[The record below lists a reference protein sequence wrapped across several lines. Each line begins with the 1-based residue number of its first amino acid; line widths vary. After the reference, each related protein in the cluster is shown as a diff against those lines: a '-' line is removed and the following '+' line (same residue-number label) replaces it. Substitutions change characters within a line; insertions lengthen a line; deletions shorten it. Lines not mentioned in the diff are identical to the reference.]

1 MALLHDHSC
10 PCTLTQLDLFTIPPT
25 QTAITAGNWDEYHP
39 ISNLLDGSP
48 IEFNVAGT
56 PEEYVDLSQTKLH
69 IKAKITNGDG
79 TQLAV
84 DAPVAPNNLFLQSLF
99 SQCEVS
105 LNERL
110 VSPSSNNYPYRA
122 YLETLLNYSRE
133 SKETQLTSSLFYKD
147 EASKFDEC
155 NPLENDAA
163 VANSGLKERYT
174 LSARS
179 RLIDMTGP
187 IHSDIFFQDKLLLNS
202 IDLKVKLTPSQPEF
216 CLLSSNDQGNYK
228 VSITHASLLV
238 RKVRV
243 NPSISL
249 GHAKA
254 LEMGNARYPLTRVDT
269 KAFSVPAGTMSYSKD
284 NLFLGQLPQRIV
296 IGLVDNDAYNGVLGK
311 NCFNF
316 KNMNLNYLSLT
327 VDGMQLSASKPLT
340 PKYTIAGGQSYI
352 QAYQTLYSGLNK
364 MYKDSGNNISREE
377 YPNGY
382 TLYAFDITPDLN
394 EGGHLNLVRK
404 GNLRLEMRFGN
415 ALPETAM
422 VVVFSEFQNIL
433 EVDRARNIIF
443 DYNV

>member
-1 MALLHDHSC
+1 MALLHDQSC
-10 PCTLTQLDLFTIPPT
+10 PCTSSQLDLFSVPPT
-25 QTAITAGNWDEYHP
+25 QTAIVSGSWDEYHP

-48 IEFNVAGT
+48 IEFHVSGT
-56 PEEYVDLSQTKLH
+56 PEEYVDLSQTKIH

-79 TQLAV
+79 SQLAA
-84 DAPVAPNNLFLQSLF
+84 DAQVGPSNLFLQTLF

-133 SKETQLTSSLFYKD
+133 PKDTQLTSSLFYKD
-147 EASKFDEC
+147 EAGKFDEC
-155 NPLENDAA
+155 NPLADED
-163 VANSGLKERYT
+163 VVNSGLKKRQQ

-179 RLIDMTGP
+179 RIIDMTGP
-187 IHSDIFFQDKLLLNS
+187 IHSDIFFQDKLMLNS
-202 IDLKVKLTPSQPEF
+202 VDLKVKLTPSISDF
-216 CLLSSNDQGNYK
+216 CLLSSNAQGNYK
-228 VSITHASLLV
+228 VSIIHASLLV

-254 LEMGNARYPLTRVDT
+254 LEMGNARYPLTRVET
-269 KAFSVPAGTMSYSKD
+269 KAFSVPMGTMSYSKD

-296 IGLVDNDAYNGVLGK
+296 IGLVDNDAYNGIVGK

-316 KNMNLNYLSLT
+316 KNLNMNYLSLSI
-327 VDGMQLSASKPLT
+327 DGHQIPDSKPLT
-340 PKYTIAGGQSYI
+340 PKFTVAGGQSFI
-352 QAYQTLYSGLNK
+352 QAYHTLFSGLNK
-364 MYKDSGNNISREE
+364 MYKDAGNNISREE
-377 YPNGY
+377 YANGY

-404 GNLRLEMRFGN
+404 GNLRLEMRFGT
-415 ALPETAM
+415 ALPTTVM
-422 VVVFSEFQNIL
+422 VVVLSEFQNIL

-443 DYNV
+443 DYSV

>member
-1 MALLHDHSC
+1 MALLHEQSC
-10 PCTLTQLDLFTIPPT
+10 PCSSSQLDLFTVPGT
-25 QTAITAGNWDEYHP
+25 QTAIISGNWDEYHP

-48 IEFNVAGT
+48 IEFHVAGT

-69 IKAKITNGDG
+69 IQAKITNDDG
-79 TQLAV
+79 TRLAA
-84 DAPVAPNNLFLQSLF
+84 DAQVGPVNLFLQSLF

-147 EASKFDEC
+147 DAGKFDHC
-155 NPLENDAA
+155 NPQDPDGQG
-163 VANSGLKERYT
+163 NSGLKKRYEFC
-174 LSARS
+174 ARS
-179 RLIDMTGP
+179 RIIDMTGP
-187 IHSDIFFQDKLLLNS
+187 IHADIFFQDKLLLNS
-202 IDLKVKLTPSQPEF
+202 IDLKVKLTPAQPEF
-216 CLLSSNDQGNYK
+216 CVLSSAVDRNFK

-243 NPSISL
+243 NPSIAL

-254 LEMGNARYPLTRVDT
+254 LEVGNARYPLTRVET
-269 KAFSVPAGTMSYSKD
+269 KAFSIPAGTMSFSKD

-296 IGLVDNDAYNGVLGK
+296 IGLVDNDAYNGVLAK
-311 NCFNF
+311 NPFHF

-327 VDGMQLSASKPLT
+327 IDGQQIPDSKPLT
-340 PKYTIAGGQSYI
+340 PKYLVPGGQGYI
-352 QAYQTLYSGLNK
+352 QSYQTLFAGLNK
-364 MYKDSGNNISREE
+364 MYKDAGNNISREE

-404 GNLRLEMRFGN
+404 GNLRLELRFGT

-422 VVVFSEFQNIL
+422 VIVFSEFQNIL
-433 EVDRARNIIF
+433 EVDRTRNIIF